1 MNLDQIKYLLAIA
14 EYGSLTAAARHLSVS
29 QQALSKYLSGL
40 EQAVGCPLFERHK
53 RQLRPT
59 AAGARYLKSAGEI
72 SSIMERAVR
81 IIAGLEH
88 PQKATLNIGVSSF
101 SGSSLLARCLPDFI
115 SRFPYVQVV
124 PKEGFTPS
132 LLDMAEKGEIDLAFV
147 SIGEPIPA
155 GIKRLKLGKDI
166 IVLAVNPMHPL
177 AHDIKAYDQL
187 PKIDIQELRDEV
199 FVQTDEKTALY
210 KILKRAFDEAGFEP
224 TVVYSSSNLILQ
236 KELIKAGYGIGFLR
250 YDPDT
255 ELSQYRVDIALDGD
269 ISIIMKESH
278 VLHEAER
285 YLIYLLNK
293 YWYLSYMTQ
302 EPSPEILDIM
312 NEFSEADH

>member
-1 MNLDQIKYLLAIA
+1 MNLDQIKYLLTIA
-14 EYGSLTAAARHLSVS
+14 EYGNLTAAARHLSVS
-29 QQALSKYLSGL
+29 QQALSKYLSEL
-40 EQAVGCPLFERHK
+40 EHAVGCPLFERYK
-53 RQLRPT
+53 RQMKPT
-59 AAGARYLKSAGEI
+59 AAGARYLKSAREI
-72 SSIMERAVR
+72 SSIMERTVR
-81 IIAGLEH
+81 TISALNH
-88 PQKATLNIGVSSF
+88 PQRSILNLGVSSF
-101 SGSSLLARCLPDFI
+101 SGSSLLAKCLPDFV
-115 SRFPYVQVV
+115 SRFPYIQVV
-124 PKEGFTPS
+124 PKEGFTPR
-132 LLDMAEKGEIDLAFV
+132 LVDMARFREIDLAFV
-147 SIGEPIPA
+147 SIDEPIPM
-155 GIKRLKLGKDI
+155 GIKRFKLGKDV

-187 PKIDIQELRDEV
+187 PKIDIKELRDEV
-199 FVQTDEKTALY
+199 FVHTNEKTALY
-210 KILKRAFDEAGFEP
+210 KILKKAFDKVGFEP
-224 TVVYSSSNLILQ
+224 TIVYSSSNPILQ

-278 VLHEAER
+278 VLDEAER